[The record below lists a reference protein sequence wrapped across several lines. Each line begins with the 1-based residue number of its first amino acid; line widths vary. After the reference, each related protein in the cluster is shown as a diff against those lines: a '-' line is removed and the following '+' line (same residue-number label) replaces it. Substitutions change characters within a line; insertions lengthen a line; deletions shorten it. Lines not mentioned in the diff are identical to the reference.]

1 MLNAL
6 RKRNHVL
13 PAMVFSLG
21 IVCSILL
28 FSTSPI
34 LGSLSCLII
43 LFLTY
48 LELVTQWSFRAPPR
62 RKPALEDP
70 RFERRMVVVN
80 GQQLAHYIAAGR
92 PGMPLVWMC
101 HGWTSASCR
110 MIDRA
115 DSFLNRGWSV
125 LLVDLPGHGISGGLE
140 KWSAEESTSYLLEA
154 INQLHRKQPELFGAG
169 IVHYG
174 HSIGAFIGLRIS
186 KRRGELNEG
195 MNVQGWIMESPMTGY
210 TEIFGETCNILR
222 IPSALRPIVLRKT
235 LRHFNARNEG
245 VALFN
250 RLDEADVPLWGMPR
264 ERVLLVQAIPDERLG
279 SIHHERLIRL
289 IEGGDNPSLLTT
301 SLLDDLTH
309 SGSHESPS
317 RKAAV
322 EAWLD
327 EHFNGHSSA

>member
-6 RKRNHVL
+6 RKRNYVL
-13 PAMVFSLG
+13 PAMVFSIG
-21 IVCSILL
+21 IVCSVWLSSINLILA
-28 FSTSPI
+28 S
-34 LGSLSCLII
+34 LGCLIT

-70 RFERRMVVVN
+70 RFERRMVVVK
-80 GQQLAHYIAAGR
+80 GQHIAHYIAAGR
-92 PGMPLVWMC
+92 PDMPIVWMC

-115 DSFLNRGWSV
+115 DSFLSRGWSV
-125 LLVDLPGHGISGGLE
+125 LLVDLPGHGISDGLV
-140 KWSAEESTSYLLEA
+140 KWSAEESTSYLIEA
-154 INQLHRKQPELFGAG
+154 INQLQRNQPELFGAG

-195 MNVQGWIMESPMTGY
+195 INIQGWIMESPMTGY
-210 TEIFGETCNILR
+210 TEIFEETCNILR
-222 IPSALRPIVLRKT
+222 IPSAFRPMVLRKT
-235 LRHFNARNEG
+235 LRHFNARNVG
-245 VALFN
+245 VASFN

-264 ERVLLVQAIPDERLG
+264 ERVLVVQAIPDERLG

-289 IEGGDNPSLLTT
+289 IEGGEDPSLLTT

-322 EAWLD
+322 GAWLD
-327 EHFNGHSSA
+327 EHFHVHSSA

>member
-6 RKRNHVL
+6 RKRNQVL

-21 IVCSILL
+21 IVCSVLL
-28 FSTSPI
+28 ISISVI
-34 LGSLSCLII
+34 LGFLGCLIT

-62 RKPALEDP
+62 RKPALEDA
-70 RFERRMVVVN
+70 RFERHMVVAK

-125 LLVDLPGHGISGGLE
+125 LLVDLPGHGISDGLE
-140 KWSAEESTSYLLEA
+140 KWSAEESTSHLIEA
-154 INQLHRKQPELFGAG
+154 INQLQRKHPELFGAG
-169 IVHYG
+169 IIHYG

-186 KRRGELNEG
+186 KRRRELNEG

-210 TEIFGETCNILR
+210 TEIFEETCNILR

-235 LRHFNARNEG
+235 LRHFNARNKG
-245 VALFN
+245 VASFN
-250 RLDEADVPLWGMPR
+250 RLAEADVPAWGMPR
-264 ERVLLVQAIPDERLG
+264 ERALLVQAIPDERLG

-289 IEGGDNPSLLTT
+289 IEGGEDPSLLTT

-322 EAWLD
+322 DAWLD
-327 EHFNGHSSA
+327 EHFQVHSSA

>member
-1 MLNAL
+1 
-6 RKRNHVL
+6 
-13 PAMVFSLG
+13 MVFSLG
-21 IVCSILL
+21 SVCSVWL
-28 FSTSPI
+28 FSISAI
-34 LGSLSCLII
+34 LGFLGCLIT
-43 LFLTY
+43 LFFTY

-70 RFERRMVVVN
+70 RFERRMVVVK
-80 GQQLAHYIAAGR
+80 GLQIAHYIAAGR
-92 PGMPLVWMC
+92 PGRPLVWMC

-115 DSFLNRGWSV
+115 DSFLKRGWSV
-125 LLVDLPGHGISGGLE
+125 LLVDLPGHGISDGLE
-140 KWSAEESTSYLLEA
+140 KWSAEESTSCLLEA
-154 INQLHRKQPELFGAG
+154 MNHLQRAQPELFGAG

-195 MNVQGWIMESPMTGY
+195 LNVQGWIMESPMTGY
-210 TEIFGETCNILR
+210 TEIFEETCNILR

-245 VALFN
+245 VASFN
-250 RLDEADVPLWGMPR
+250 RLAEADVPAWGMPR
-264 ERVLLVQAIPDERLG
+264 ERALLVQAIPDERLG

-289 IEGGDNPSLLTT
+289 IEGGEDPSLLTT
-301 SLLDDLTH
+301 TLLDDLTH

-327 EHFNGHSSA
+327 EHFQVHSSA